1 MGIQET
7 RKKKRIFLQLQK
19 VTSILN
25 PENFETPKSTNRI
38 YYLYIHVYCWH
49 WCWGSHM
56 DATLLVGA
64 DNSSLSPA
72 ITGHEGPRN
81 GASEH

>member
-1 MGIQET
+1 M
-7 RKKKRIFLQLQK
+7 
-19 VTSILN
+19 
-25 PENFETPKSTNRI
+25 
-38 YYLYIHVYCWH
+38 YIVDLS
-49 WCWGSHM
+49 CWGSHM

-81 GASEH
+81 SASEH